1 MKKWEIWLA
10 NVRFEDKPNES
21 KLRPVLV
28 IDKDDIYILSFKM
41 TSHEPRQ
48 NDFRDYSIKFFQEAG
63 LHKPTVIR
71 LSKKLALLE
80 NEFVHKIGRLHP
92 FDINEVNK
100 ILSSI

>member
-28 IDKDDIYILSFKM
+28 IDKEDIYILSFKM

-48 NDFRDYSIKFFQEAG
+48 NDFIDYSIKFFQEAG